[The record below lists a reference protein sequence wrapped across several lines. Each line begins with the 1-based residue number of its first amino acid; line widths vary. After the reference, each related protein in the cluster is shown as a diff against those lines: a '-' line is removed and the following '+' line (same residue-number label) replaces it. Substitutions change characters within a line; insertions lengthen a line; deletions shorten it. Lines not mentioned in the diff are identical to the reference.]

1 VQIWYVLDVLPAHLN
16 RDSFRDSFK
25 GLVALEIILD
35 LPFGFPINNIISLS
49 GTFWESKYRGEFDL
63 GLCTKSGLA
72 KRMWLRSADFQL
84 KNVFGRIFARRR
96 KGEARQYQA
105 VQQKSN
111 SERKARG
118 VRHTRLSK
126 RSLHTRLL
134 TRWELRTHSAEQA
147 GAQNW
152 KNRTLVG
159 HPQYRKVNL
168 WYMIFVIHR
177 RLPREPIPKI
187 LVMRNQSSVLL
198 VAAL

>member
-134 TRWELRTHSAEQA
+134 TR
-147 GAQNW
+147 
-152 KNRTLVG
+152 
-159 HPQYRKVNL
+159 
-168 WYMIFVIHR
+168 
-177 RLPREPIPKI
+177 
-187 LVMRNQSSVLL
+187 
-198 VAAL
+198 